1 MKSKIL
7 RALAAQYLE
16 LIEERRKVDEEYEQG
31 FLTGSEWRKARV
43 KIQIKI
49 NDVMDTA
56 KFLIEGIDPDQSP
69 RKIKDLIG
77 ISYMGDTTN
86 STKTAKGEK
95 LGVMTYIVYL
105 LSGNMSGIQMCKF
118 ASPGCLAACLNISGQ
133 ALIGY
138 HSVGLSNHCLI
149 PRLIRTW
156 LVAWNRPVAEKIIEH
171 EMLLAKKRAV
181 KADMKF
187 AVRLNGT
194 SDLWWGSL
202 IKRHPD
208 LTFYDYTK
216 SPFNMRLSDKF
227 DNYHITFSY
236 AGPNNVKHCAEAL
249 ARGHNIAIPVVK
261 GDIDRLL
268 ESKRGYT
275 LDDSDARFLD
285 SDEIRLGLLTVK
297 HTPGTQKGIEAGFL
311 IDGEGFNKLEQ
322 ALGLAAV

>member
-1 MKSKIL
+1 MKSKAL
-7 RALAAQYLE
+7 PALATKYLRLLE
-16 LIEERRKVDEEYEQG
+16 EMKKIEEEYEQG
-31 FLTGSEWRKARV
+31 FLTDSERHKARV
-43 KIQIKI
+43 EIQTKI
-49 NDVMDTA
+49 NAVMKMA
-56 KFLIEGIDPDQSP
+56 KFFMEGIDPDQSP

-77 ISYMGDTTN
+77 VSYMGDTTN
-86 STKTAKGEK
+86 SVKTAKGEAF
-95 LGVMTYIVYL
+95 GVMTYIVYL
-105 LSGNMSGIQMCKF
+105 LSGKMSGIQMCKF

-133 ALIGY
+133 ALIGF

-297 HTPGTQKGIEAGFL
+297 HTPGTREGIEAGFL
-311 IDGEGFNKLEQ
+311 LDGEGFNKLEQ
-322 ALGLAAV
+322 ALGLAAA

>member
-1 MKSKIL
+1 MKSKVIPALGAEYL
-7 RALAAQYLE
+7 RSLE
-16 LIEERRKVDEEYEQG
+16 EGTVNHE
-31 FLTGSEWRKARV
+31 
-43 KIQIKI
+43 
-49 NDVMDTA
+49 VMDTA

-69 RKIKDLIG
+69 RQIKDLIG

-86 STKTAKGEK
+86 SLKTAKGEK

-105 LSGNMSGIQMCKF
+105 LSGKMSGIQMCKF
-118 ASPGCLAACLNISGQ
+118 ASDGCLAACLNISGQ
-133 ALIGY
+133 ALIGF

-181 KADMKF
+181 KADMKY

-227 DNYHITFSY
+227 PNYHITFSY
-236 AGPNNVKHCAEAL
+236 AGPDNVEHCAEAL
-249 ARGHNIAIPVVK
+249 SRGHNIAIPVVK

-297 HTPGTQKGIEAGFL
+297 HTPGTQEGIDKGFL
-311 IDGEGFNKLEQ
+311 LDGEGFANLEQ
-322 ALGLAAV
+322 ALGLANA

>member
-1 MKSKIL
+1 MKSKVIPALGAEYL
-7 RALAAQYLE
+7 RSLE
-16 LIEERRKVDEEYEQG
+16 EGTVNHE
-31 FLTGSEWRKARV
+31 
-43 KIQIKI
+43 
-49 NDVMDTA
+49 VMDTA

-69 RKIKDLIG
+69 RKILDLLG

-86 STKTAKGEK
+86 STKTAKGQK
-95 LGVMTYIVYL
+95 SVNVMTYIVYL
-105 LSGNMSGIQMCKF
+105 LSGKMSGIQMCKF
-118 ASPGCLAACLNISGQ
+118 ASEGCLAACLNISGQ
-133 ALIGY
+133 ALIGF

-156 LVAWNRPVAEKIIEH
+156 LVAWNRPVAEKVIEH
-171 EMLLAKKRAV
+171 EMLLAKKRAA
-181 KADMKF
+181 KAAMKF

-194 SDLWWGSL
+194 SDIWWGSL

-236 AGPNNVKHCAEAL
+236 AGPDNVEHCAEAL
-249 ARGHNIAIPVVK
+249 SRGHNIAIPVVK

-268 ESKRGYT
+268 EAKRGYT
-275 LDDSDARFLD
+275 LDESDARFLD

-297 HTPGTQKGIEAGFL
+297 HTPGTQEGIDKGFL
-311 IDGEGFNKLEQ
+311 LDGEGFNNLER
-322 ALGLAAV
+322 ALGLTA

>member
-7 RALAAQYLE
+7 PALAAQYLRS
-16 LIEERRKVDEEYEQG
+16 LEEGTVNHE
-31 FLTGSEWRKARV
+31 
-43 KIQIKI
+43 
-49 NDVMDTA
+49 VMGTA

-95 LGVMTYIVYL
+95 SVNVMTYIVYL
-105 LSGNMSGIQMCKF
+105 LSGKMSGIQMCKF
-118 ASPGCLAACLNISGQ
+118 ASPGCLVACLNISGQ
-133 ALIGY
+133 ALIGF

-156 LVAWNRPVAEKIIEH
+156 LVAWNRPVAEKLIEH
-171 EMLLAKKRAV
+171 EMLLAKKRAD
-181 KADMKF
+181 KADMKY

-208 LTFYDYTK
+208 LTFYDYSK
-216 SPFNMRLSDKF
+216 SPFNMRLSAKF
-227 DNYHITFSY
+227 PNYHITFSY
-236 AGPNNVKHCAEAL
+236 AGPDNVEHCAEAL

-297 HTPGTQKGIEAGFL
+297 HTPGTQEGIEAGFL
-311 IDGEGFNKLEQ
+311 LDGEGFANLEQ
-322 ALGLAAV
+322 ALGLAG

>member
-1 MKSKIL
+1 MKSKVIP
-7 RALAAQYLE
+7 ALAAQYLRSF
-16 LIEERRKVDEEYEQG
+16 EEGTV
-31 FLTGSEWRKARV
+31 
-43 KIQIKI
+43 
-49 NDVMDTA
+49 NHDVMDTA
-56 KFLIEGIDPDQSP
+56 KFLIKGIDPDQSP

-86 STKTAKGEK
+86 SLKTAKGEKK

-105 LSGNMSGIQMCKF
+105 LSGKMSGVQMCKF
-118 ASPGCLAACLNISGQ
+118 ASEGCLAACLNISGQ
-133 ALIGY
+133 ALIGF

-171 EMLLAKKRAV
+171 EMLLAKKRAD

-216 SPFNMRLSDKF
+216 SPFNMRLSAKF

-236 AGPNNVKHCAEAL
+236 AGPDNVEHCVAAL
-249 ARGHNIAIPVVK
+249 SRGHNIAIPVVK
-261 GDIDRLL
+261 GVIDRLL

-297 HTPGTQKGIEAGFL
+297 HTPGTQEGIDKGFL
-311 IDGEGFNKLEQ
+311 LDGEGFDNLERV
-322 ALGLAAV
+322 LGLS